1 MGIRLRLMQGAM
13 ALLYFGP
20 LLAGLG
26 GFGWR
31 VVPVFA
37 AIFLLWLVVMRPRDF
52 PQSAADWRRPGA
64 VVALLARLAVQVLLV
79 AVCFGLGRGIGGVTG
94 FSPAMPAMLPI
105 GLSLVAVPLAR
116 LAWPPT
122 RMAAMDAF
130 LDEALAAIQTPGAA
144 APPAAIAAERELAD
158 RLIRPLADLPP
169 DTPAA
174 QVEAHLGALAPHLA
188 PEHLV
193 EALWRRI
200 QAGGAGPVLRRAF
213 ILQATS
219 PTVAEACFGQA
230 APVKALQIAEGDEEL
245 LALFARRCAAML
257 EQNVDAWGDCPN
269 NAALEAARQRA
280 GAAAARALAD
290 LMALNLRLAPLNG
303 DGSGR
308 AS

>member
-52 PQSAADWRRPGA
+52 PQTAADWRRPGA
-64 VVALLARLAVQVLLV
+64 LVALLARLAVQVLLV

-94 FSPAMPAMLPI
+94 FTPAMHATLPI
-105 GLSLVAVPLAR
+105 GLSLLAVPLAR
-116 LAWPPT
+116 LAWPPA
-122 RMAAMDAF
+122 RVAAMNAF
-130 LDEALAAIQTPGAA
+130 LDEAVAEIGTPGAA
-144 APPAAIAAERELAD
+144 APAAAAAERELAD
-158 RLIRPLADLPP
+158 RLTLPLAELAP
-169 DTPAA
+169 DTPPA
-174 QVEAHLGALAPHLA
+174 QVEAHLGALAPHLP

-200 QAGGAGPVLRRAF
+200 QSGGAGLVLRRAF

-219 PTVAEACFGQA
+219 PIVAEACCGQA
-230 APVKALQIAEGDEEL
+230 APVKALQIAEGDDAL

-257 EQNVDAWGDCPN
+257 EQNVDVWGDCPN
-269 NAALEAARQRA
+269 NAALDAARLRA
-280 GAAAARALAD
+280 GAEAAQALAD